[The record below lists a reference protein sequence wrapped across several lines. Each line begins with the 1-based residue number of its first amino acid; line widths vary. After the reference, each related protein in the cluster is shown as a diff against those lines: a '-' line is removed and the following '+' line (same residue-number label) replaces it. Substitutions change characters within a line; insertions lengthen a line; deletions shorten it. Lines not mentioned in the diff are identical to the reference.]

1 MVERSADSR
10 HLILFDGDCG
20 FCGRA
25 IALVSRH
32 DVKRRFRCVPLGSDE
47 SKNLLAQCGI
57 RAERWDSLLVFP
69 SPGGKRSRPLSKGT
83 AMIFISS
90 RLRWPWS
97 ALAIARGLPTRLLDW
112 GYDHVARSR
121 FMLSGASKA
130 CALPS
135 MDPEERRR
143 S

>member
-1 MVERSADSR
+1 MVERSADGR
-10 HLILFDGDCG
+10 HLILFDGGCG

-32 DVKRRFRCVPLGSDE
+32 DVKRRFRCAPLGSAE
-47 SKNLLAQCGI
+47 SRKLLAECGI
-57 RAERWDSLLVFP
+57 SAGSFDSLLVFRSP
-69 SPGGKRSRPLSKGT
+69 SGKRSRPLAKGT
-83 AMIFISS
+83 AMIFIAS

-97 ALAIARGLPTRLLDW
+97 ALAIARWLPSRLLDW

-121 FMLSGASKA
+121 FMLSGASQS

-135 MDPEERRR
+135 MDLEEREKD
-143 S
+143 

>member
-25 IALVSRH
+25 IDLVARH
-32 DVKRRFRCVPLGSDE
+32 DVKRRFRCLPLGSDE
-47 SKNLLAQCGI
+47 SRNLLAECGI
-57 RAERWDSLLVFP
+57 SAESWDSLLVFR
-69 SPGGKRSRPLSKGT
+69 SAGGKRSRPLSKGT
-83 AMIFISS
+83 AMIFIAS

-97 ALAIARGLPTRLLDW
+97 ALAIARGLPSKLLDW

-121 FMLSGASKA
+121 FMLSGASQV

-135 MDPEERRR
+135 TDSEERGP